1 MCGFSGKAAAGM
13 SIERGKEVIRIEAE
27 AVNALADRLDD
38 QFAQAVNLLKN
49 SKGRVIVTGMGK
61 SGIIGQKI
69 ASMLNSIG
77 TPSFF
82 LHPAEGVHGEM
93 GAVLREDIVIAISKS
108 GNTEELVRL
117 IPMFKRLGV
126 SMIAMTGNSDSQLAK
141 RSDVV
146 LDIGVKSEACAYD
159 LVPTTSTT
167 VTLVMGDALALAL
180 FDAKGISAEDFVQY
194 HPGGAIGQRHLLIVD
209 ELMHSGEELP
219 KVSEDT
225 VLSDTIL
232 EMTIKRLGVSC
243 VTNDFEQL
251 VGIITDGD
259 LRRLLEKKQ
268 ALWDLTAK
276 DVMTKSP
283 KTIQKGTLAA
293 KALHMME
300 TYSITQLI
308 VMNDDNLPLGV
319 VHLHDLLK
327 AEIA

>member
-1 MCGFSGKAAAGM
+1 M
-13 SIERGKEVIRIEAE
+13 INLERGKEVIKAEAE
-27 AVNALADRLDD
+27 AVMAMADRLDE
-38 QFAQAVNLLKN
+38 QFSKAVDLIKN
-49 SKGRVIVTGMGK
+49 CQGRIIVTGMGK

-93 GAVLREDIVIAISKS
+93 GAVLRSDVVIAISKS

-126 SMIAMTGNSDSQLAK
+126 KMIAMTGNKESQLAK

-146 LDIGVKSEACAYD
+146 LDIGIEAEACSFD

-194 HPGGAIGQRHLLIVD
+194 HPGGAIGQRHLLLVD
-209 ELMHSGEELP
+209 ELMHSGDELP
-219 KVSEDT
+219 RVAGDT
-225 VLSDTIL
+225 TLSDTIL
-232 EMTIKRLGVSC
+232 EMTTKRLGVTC
-243 VTNDFEQL
+243 VMDKSDQL
-251 VGIITDGD
+251 LGIITDGD
-259 LRRLLEKKQ
+259 LRRLLEKQ
-268 ALWDLTAK
+268 NELWKLTAQ
-276 DVMTKSP
+276 DVMTQNP
-283 KTIQKGTLAA
+283 KTITTGALAA

-300 TYSITQLI
+300 AYSITQLVVVDANNTPAGI
-308 VMNDDNLPLGV
+308 

>member
-1 MCGFSGKAAAGM
+1 M
-13 SIERGKEVIRIEAE
+13 INLERGKEVVQAEAE
-27 AVNALADRLDD
+27 AVLAMKDRLDE
-38 QFAQAVNLLKN
+38 QFSRAVEFLLHCQ
-49 SKGRVIVTGMGK
+49 GRIIVSGMGK

-93 GAVLREDIVIAISKS
+93 GAVLRDDVVIAISKS

-126 SMIAMTGNSDSQLAK
+126 KMIAMTGNKDSQLAK

-146 LDIGVKSEACAYD
+146 LDIGIKSEACSFD

-194 HPGGAIGQRHLLIVD
+194 HPGGAIGRRHLLLVD
-209 ELMHSGEELP
+209 ELMHSGNELP
-219 KVSEDT
+219 KVSDKT
-225 VLSDTIL
+225 TLSDTIL
-232 EMTIKRLGVSC
+232 EMTTKRLGVTC
-243 VTNDFEQL
+243 VMDESDKL
-251 VGIITDGD
+251 LGIITDGD

-268 ALWDLTAK
+268 ELWKLTAV
-276 DVMTKSP
+276 DVMTQFP
-283 KTIQKGTLAA
+283 KTISKGSLAA
-293 KALHMME
+293 KALHLME
-300 TYSITQLI
+300 AHSITQLI
-308 VMNDDNLPLGV
+308 VTDENQNPAGI